1 MHSACFVRD
10 IPPHEYAPGCI
21 MLLLIIFALMGIGL
35 LGMRVA
41 SVDGSSHFAARL
53 YRTLTAMSFLFSL
66 SSGVMF
72 LGYAMPDFNAV
83 SSTQEMLTVR
93 EWGYS
98 QACVKEKMLN
108 HAYVLHIVGRCCE
121 IAVSLPLVFPRSCR
135 LLLLVVLFTSQIQI
149 KLTVISQ
156 YLLPDGFM
164 TLFHYSPTVLIPAL
178 VSKNFLGIRA
188 RSRIRRWPRRARHP
202 GLTKCS
208 AASLVTRRALT
219 HVWARSSLMLRACTP
234 RSRRLDFWCVPS
246 QTFTHTYVHRPLLFL
261 TGGSSGSKTR
271 VESRKR
277 MISSE
282 NSPSSLVEC

>member
-1 MHSACFVRD
+1 MLIPVLNIKWVYMHSACFVRD

-21 MLLLIIFALMGIGL
+21 MLLLIIFALMAIGL

-108 HAYVLHIVGRCCE
+108 HAYVLQIVGRCCE

-135 LLLLVVLFTSQIQI
+135 LLLLVLCAMSA
-149 KLTVISQ
+149 S
-156 YLLPDGFM
+156 LPGGAR
-164 TLFHYSPTVLIPAL
+164 H
-178 VSKNFLGIRA
+178 
-188 RSRIRRWPRRARHP
+188 RSRTLCH
-202 GLTKCS
+202 
-208 AASLVTRRALT
+208 
-219 HVWARSSLMLRACTP
+219 
-234 RSRRLDFWCVPS
+234 RSRATRTDQFRHYLGSD
-246 QTFTHTYVHRPLLFL
+246 
-261 TGGSSGSKTR
+261 GGG
-271 VESRKR
+271 
-277 MISSE
+277 E
-282 NSPSSLVEC
+282 NN